1 MVKLQLLLV
10 SVCISFGSANSNAV
24 GLLSAAVA
32 TSAVKCAKEPTQRMD
47 CYPPRVNFPDPTEEL
62 CLAQGCCWKTL
73 ENKGIPCAFA
83 VEEPPSE
90 DKCKNMANL
99 ARLACRNPR
108 FASDKVLEDA
118 EACDSA
124 GCCFDDGDCY
134 QPMSDGYEL
143 LTLDDTSNGWRG
155 TLALRHGGRGGRGP
169 FGNDVPL
176 LELNVVLE
184 SSSQVR
190 IRITDPAFPR
200 YEVPDLPVRRQG
212 EKEGDTG
219 KESDYKVHF
228 TPWPFG
234 VAVTRRH
241 SGEVLFNST
250 PPVERQEKGESFN
263 GLVFENQFL
272 EISTQLSAS
281 EEDDQPILYGLGE
294 RLGSARLRADKDG
307 DLYPMFARAP
317 NASAPV
323 HSRSGGDNLYGV
335 HPFVLQLEDGQ
346 SGNAHGIFMLSSNA
360 MEVLARRDALT
371 YRLTG
376 GVLDIFVFSG
386 PTPHEVIEQYT
397 DIVGRPAMPPYWA
410 LGYHVGLRGEAT
422 SVDEAMKVVTQLRMA
437 GVPMD
442 AYWQDFEYMADNG
455 RALSLDES
463 KFSHRDM
470 RAFIDDLHFHSQYFV
485 CVQVPAITMQNTSS
499 EIESKSGKMAKYNAI
514 HPPPMLHTREGSAED
529 DEDHGHKVEE
539 GGGGHDDSNTDD
551 NTHSESDGGSD
562 RDSSSERNDDSE
574 QSDHG
579 DHGSEGEGDERK
591 WDPIARGEELD
602 IFVKGVNGERYAQK
616 AFRSGWA
623 VFVDFFHPEAS
634 HFWHEQLTKFHKYVM
649 PFDGLW
655 LDMNEPSSTCDCV
668 LAAKD
673 DICAHTCNE
682 RHSTKPSRRDEGVVE
697 LEQVAVPGDG
707 GFIRTNDVNFP
718 FDPYRQPFAPGQNEP
733 NSGGHGNLNSAT
745 LPMAA
750 LHHSSLHYNLHS
762 LYGHAQARATHHALN
777 SIVNKR
783 SVLLSRSTFSGTGR
797 YAGHWVGDDAKASWE
812 QLRLSI
818 SGTLQ
823 MNLLGI
829 PLTGPNVCGSRGRSS
844 TELCVRWHQA
854 ASFLPLLRNHAERD
868 EGKQTPVDF
877 DADALNI
884 LRSTLLRRYRYL
896 PYMYTLFFEAHRSGS
911 PVVRPLSFE
920 FPDDKNARYIEH
932 QYLLGPAL
940 MVSPVVHE
948 GTISTEVY
956 FPDANW
962 YDAHSGKLALDPAA
976 GDSRRVSLLT
986 PLPKLQVHLR
996 GGYIIP
1002 TQKSLTTTALSRRGA
1017 FTLLAAL
1024 ETSQNNTS
1032 AFGEL
1037 YVDDGDSLSAVE
1049 DHRYSLMHFGV
1060 LQNSSDTVEFKNSIK
1075 FHGYAGPEMQA
1086 DIKEIRVYGV
1096 RGDGF
1101 AANSSMNATLLSS
1114 SGEGSPQESSI
1125 KADYFAQSDM
1135 LVLSRLDVPIGQEF
1149 HVKVVA
1155 QPAATPEGGKKG
1167 GGVGA
1172 NASGKSGSGEEAEKG
1187 GAAGSKKSAEKKKK
1201 SKFSVTGIVGIV
1213 VGCAFLAAIIF
1224 MFLLRRRRQGYE
1236 TI

>member
-73 ENKGIPCAFA
+73 ENEGIPCAFA

-90 DKCKNMANL
+90 DKCKNVANP

-124 GCCFDDGDCY
+124 GCCFDDGDCF

-143 LTLDDTSNGWRG
+143 LTLDETSNGWRG

-250 PPVERQEKGESFN
+250 PPVERQEKGESFS

-272 EISTQLSAS
+272 EISTQLSVS

-346 SGNAHGIFMLSSNA
+346 SGNAHGVFMLSSNA

-514 HPPPMLHTREGSAED
+514 HSPPMLHTREGSAED

-551 NTHSESDGGSD
+551 NTHSESEGGSD

-579 DHGSEGEGDERK
+579 DHGSEGEGE
-591 WDPIARGEELD
+591 
-602 IFVKGVNGERYAQK
+602 VNGERYAQK

-673 DICAHTCNE
+673 DICAHICNE

-777 SIVNKR
+777 SIVKKR
-783 SVLLSRSTFSGTGR
+783 SVLLSRSTFSGTGDMLVTGW
-797 YAGHWVGDDAKASWE
+797 ATT
-812 QLRLSI
+812 LR
-818 SGTLQ
+818 
-823 MNLLGI
+823 
-829 PLTGPNVCGSRGRSS
+829 PRPNVCGSRGRSS

-920 FPDDKNARYIEH
+920 FPDDKNARDIEH
-932 QYLLGPAL
+932 QYLLGSAL

-948 GTISTEVY
+948 GAISTEVY

-1024 ETSQNNTS
+1024 DTSQNNTS

-1060 LQNSSDTVEFKNSIK
+1060 LQNSSDTVEFKNSIN
-1075 FHGYAGPEMQA
+1075 F
-1086 DIKEIRVYGV
+1086 
-1096 RGDGF
+1096 
-1101 AANSSMNATLLSS
+1101 T
-1114 SGEGSPQESSI
+1114 
-1125 KADYFAQSDM
+1125 DM
-1135 LVLSRLDVPIGQEF
+1135 LDQRCRQTSRRF
-1149 HVKVVA
+1149 VVA

-1167 GGVGA
+1167 GSVGA

-1187 GAAGSKKSAEKKKK
+1187 GAAGGKKSAEKKKK

-1224 MFLLRRRRQGYE
+1224 IFLLRRRRQGYE